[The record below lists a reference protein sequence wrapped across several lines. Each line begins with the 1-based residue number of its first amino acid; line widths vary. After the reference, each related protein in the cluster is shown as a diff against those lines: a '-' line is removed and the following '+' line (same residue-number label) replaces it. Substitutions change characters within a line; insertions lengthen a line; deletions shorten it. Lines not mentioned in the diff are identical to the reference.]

1 MENQTAKH
9 INLKLLKN
17 RKKSKKIRKIRAKIN
32 FKGNISWNIR
42 VMLILDIWR
51 QNTQILK
58 KGSWKMRKD
67 IIK

>member
-32 FKGNISWNIR
+32 FKGNIS
-42 VMLILDIWR
+42 
-51 QNTQILK
+51 
-58 KGSWKMRKD
+58 
-67 IIK
+67 